1 MDCQRRIRFNVR
13 VNFFRVMTVVFLG
26 LAGAGHAGEWRA
38 IPRHETRNGEAGGYD
53 LGACEVT
60 VAQFVAYLNRAG
72 RTDFPET
79 AQIRRRG
86 QRYAARRGM
95 KRQAVAEVTLADAE
109 AYCRWRAAE
118 TGRAI
123 RLPTE
128 REWEDAARGGVDG
141 APYPWGWGDGGDLAS
156 LAQFR
161 AGQPAARGGTFIA
174 NGFGLFDMAGNV
186 AEWCAPSADLP
197 AGQRVARGGSWAEN
211 EPAALTVTNRAF
223 FREDYRD
230 CDAGFRLLREWK
242 ETP

>member
-1 MDCQRRIRFNVR
+1 M
-13 VNFFRVMTVVFLG
+13 
-26 LAGAGHAGEWRA
+26 
-38 IPRHETRNGEAGGYD
+38 
-53 LGACEVT
+53 
-60 VAQFVAYLNRAG
+60 AQFVAYLNRAG

-95 KRQAVAEVTLADAE
+95 KRQAVAEVTPADAE

-174 NGFGLFDMAGNV
+174 NGYGLFDMAGNV